1 MDIGTLSS
9 RYANALFSLATD
21 KGEEER
27 VYKDIKM
34 LADSFLMEKELQTAL
49 DNPLVS
55 DADKEKILIA
65 AGGIEVCDLYIRF
78 IRLVLQHKRESIL
91 LFIARS
97 FIEQYRR
104 VKKITRVRFTTAVPV
119 DKDIQEHLQKK
130 LSEETGYTVEFSGR
144 VNPDLIGGFQ
154 LQIGNYR
161 LDTSYASQLR
171 RIRSGLLAEIET
183 DK

>member
-144 VNPDLIGGFQ
+144 VNPDLIAGFQ

>member
-144 VNPDLIGGFQ
+144 VNPDLIGGFR